1 MKREEQIEKEAKR
14 VSYNSDEFNSFIQA
28 AEWADE
34 TMMEKMFTWL
44 ESIDFEMEYMYSDDE
59 YTFFDGEKFISDLRK
74 TMEG

>member
-14 VSYNSDEFNSFIQA
+14 VSYNGDEFNSFVQA

-34 TMMEKMFTWL
+34 TMMEKMCSWL
-44 ESIDFEMEYMYSDDE
+44 ESIDFEMEYMYSDDG
-59 YTFFDGEKFISDLRK
+59 YTFFDREKFIRDLRK